1 MKHIVRSEL
10 AQPSSEVDHVREYM
24 NEHQAAAYCNLSV
37 AQLRVDRHNKRGIPH
52 VSHGRRVIYRRVDID
67 EYMARNLVRIDNAA

>member
-1 MKHIVRSEL
+1 MKQTGRSEQM
-10 AQPSSEVDHVREYM
+10 QPSAQSEPVREYM

-37 AQLRVDRHNKRGIPH
+37 AQLRVDRHNKRGIPY
-52 VSHGRRVIYRRVDID
+52 VTHGRRVIYRRVDID